1 MIYVL
6 CFQAFHFKVLYMYIF
21 MWKNEWMN
29 ECMSRLIVFCSTD
42 DGTSTVNSIRNS
54 TRTKVWKKIISWFS
68 TPAFSSSNQI
78 QLKLFAILKWEWK
91 NLKKGKSHFNFPHFP
106 LRYLH
111 LGIFK
116 KQNHFRKFVP
126 ISLIKTFYICLS
138 ECLPRSCLHFLISI
152 QFFLC
157 TFNLD

>member
-1 MIYVL
+1 MYVSVDCVL
-6 CFQAFHFKVLYMYIF
+6 LYWWWNEYRKFHSQFNKNKSLEKNNLLVFHSSFQFQQPNSAEVIRYIK
-21 MWKNEWMN
+21 M
-29 ECMSRLIVFCSTD
+29 
-42 DGTSTVNSIRNS
+42 
-54 TRTKVWKKIISWFS
+54 
-68 TPAFSSSNQI
+68 
-78 QLKLFAILKWEWK
+78 EWK

-116 KQNHFRKFVP
+116 KQNHFRKFVK